1 MFWIGAAAGAFICLA
16 GITIAIACIGW
27 GVAKDRAKDSAEGDR
42 YKVDSKQLFYYWEEC
57 NRANQE
63 ENDILRQILE
73 KMPNKG

>member
-1 MFWIGAAAGAFICLA
+1 MAQQQGHLSVWQVLLSPSRASDGELQ
-16 GITIAIACIGW
+16 
-27 GVAKDRAKDSAEGDR
+27 KDRAKDSAEGDR